1 MGVHVDGA
9 ELELILGLNVFL
21 RLVCKEGKHR
31 AKEKTIKLQF
41 LRVPIVEEGC

>member
-1 MGVHVDGA
+1 VGVHVDCT
-9 ELELILGLNVFL
+9 ELELILGLNIFL

-31 AKEKTIKLQF
+31 AKEETVKLQF